1 VKSDP
6 ATYTAVYAGDD
17 PVNEGDPSGDF
28 KIPIV
33 HWCIGTCG
41 PPGWTNGEGYESY
54 SIDPDSDVNGFSNNC
69 PGIGAGACSYV
80 WNPIGH
86 LWYTTSPG
94 KRGAASVVDAVVGD
108 LYSHYS
114 QGRTGPQGESC
125 AQYASGGSIG
135 EADCLVNVLLPAM
148 AYMGYSSLQSVQGD
162 WQSLFVG
169 GGDGSLLWWAQ
180 NLDEQGKVSSEVPDW
195 VDTIFELAEP
205 ALDAAAAA
213 SSITWSNCRRPR
225 PVMVA

>member
-1 VKSDP
+1 V
-6 ATYTAVYAGDD
+6 
-17 PVNEGDPSGDF
+17 
-28 KIPIV
+28 
-33 HWCIGTCG
+33 
-41 PPGWTNGEGYESY
+41 
-54 SIDPDSDVNGFSNNC
+54 
-69 PGIGAGACSYV
+69 
-80 WNPIGH
+80 
-86 LWYTTSPG
+86 
-94 KRGAASVVDAVVGD
+94 SVVDALVGD

-125 AQYASGGSIG
+125 EQYAGGGSAG

-148 AYMGYSSLQSVQGD
+148 ADMGYSSLQNVQGD

-180 NLDEQGKVSSEVPDW
+180 NLDEQGKASSEVPDW

-213 SSITWSNCRRPR
+213 SSITQSNCGRPG
-225 PVMVA
+225 PVVV